1 MKNYISPAVTIID
14 IQSTTLMV
22 ASDST
27 IDKTTMR
34 NYKGSAIEVS
44 DLKAVQQSIGNTTF
58 TKGQGSDGSGNRSK
72 DNSWS
77 VWDD

>member
-1 MKNYISPAVTIID
+1 MKNYISRALTIID
-14 IQSTTLMV
+14 IQLTTLMGT
-22 ASDST
+22 SGPT
-27 IDKTTMR
+27 TETMR

>member
-14 IQSTTLMV
+14 IQSTTLME
-22 ASDST
+22 AST

-34 NYKGSAIEVS
+34 NYQGSAIEVS
-44 DLKAVQQSIGNTTF
+44 ELKTVQQSMGNTTF
-58 TKGQGSDGSGNRSK
+58 IKGQGSDGSGNRSK
-72 DNSWS
+72 EETWS

>member
-14 IQSTTLMV
+14 IQLTTLMGTSGPTK
-22 ASDST
+22 A
-27 IDKTTMR
+27 TMR

>member
-14 IQSTTLMV
+14 IQSTTLME
-22 ASDST
+22 ASN

-34 NYKGSAIEVS
+34 NYQGSAIEVS
-44 DLKAVQQSIGNTTF
+44 ELKTVQQSMGNTTF
-58 TKGQGSDGSGNRSK
+58 IKGQGSDGSGNRSK
-72 DNSWS
+72 EETWS

>member
-1 MKNYISPAVTIID
+1 MKNYIRRAVTIID
-14 IQSTTLMV
+14 IQLTTLMGT
-22 ASDST
+22 SGPT

-44 DLKAVQQSIGNTTF
+44 ELKTVQQSMGNTTF
-58 TKGQGSDGSGNRSK
+58 IKGQGSDGSGNRSK

>member
-14 IQSTTLMV
+14 IQSTTLMG

-34 NYKGSAIEVS
+34 NYKGSTIDVS
-44 DLKAVQQSIGNTTF
+44 DLKAVQQSMGNTTF
-58 TKGQGSDGSGNRSK
+58 IKGQGSGGTGNRSK

>member
-14 IQSTTLMV
+14 IQLTTLMGT
-22 ASDST
+22 SGPTKET
-27 IDKTTMR
+27 IR

-44 DLKAVQQSIGNTTF
+44 ELKTVQQSMGNTTF

>member
-1 MKNYISPAVTIID
+1 MKNYISRALTIID
-14 IQSTTLMV
+14 IQLTTLMGT
-22 ASDST
+22 SGPT
-27 IDKTTMR
+27 KETMR